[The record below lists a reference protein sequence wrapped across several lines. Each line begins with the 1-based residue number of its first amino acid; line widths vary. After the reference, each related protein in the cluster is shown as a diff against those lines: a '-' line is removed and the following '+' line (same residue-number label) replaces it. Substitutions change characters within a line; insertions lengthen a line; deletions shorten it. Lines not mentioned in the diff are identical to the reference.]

1 MPKKYTR
8 ITTTYRK
15 LLIMSTKKISVLYL
29 DDEVENLNSFNANF
43 RREFK
48 VHLAN
53 SIDEAYQVIE
63 SAEIHVVLSDHK
75 MPHITGIEFFETLC
89 KTHPSITRVLLTG
102 CSELNVV
109 VDGVNRGQIYKYLY
123 KPMNVDLVRK
133 TVNEAYEKFLSEKKS
148 KTDMVQLMETNE
160 KLEFMLRQK
169 LIS

>member
-1 MPKKYTR
+1 
-8 ITTTYRK
+8 
-15 LLIMSTKKISVLYL
+15 MSTTKISVLYL

-43 RREFK
+43 RREFN

-53 SIDEAYQVIE
+53 SIDEAYSIIE
-63 SAEIHVVLSDHK
+63 SKEIHVVLSDHK

-89 KTHPSITRVLLTG
+89 KTHPSITRILLTG

-109 VDGVNRGQIYKYLY
+109 VDGINRGQIFKYLY

-133 TVNEAYEKFLSEKKS
+133 TIQEAYKKFLEDKKNQ
-148 KTDMVQLMETNE
+148 MEVVELIETNE

>member
-63 SAEIHVVLSDHK
+63 SEEIHVVLSDHK

-133 TVNEAYEKFLSEKKS
+133 TANEAYEKFLSEKKS